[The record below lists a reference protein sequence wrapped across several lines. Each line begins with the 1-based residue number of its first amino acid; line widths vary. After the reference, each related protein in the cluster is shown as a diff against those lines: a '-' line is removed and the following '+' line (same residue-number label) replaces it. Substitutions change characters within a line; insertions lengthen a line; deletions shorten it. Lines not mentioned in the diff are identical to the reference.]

1 MFRGAYKIL
10 TFLKTR
16 ETMFLCKRRPFSDLF
31 DKGGRGSGGIDTY
44 HVKHLQGN
52 KGKEARIMEL
62 TAQIESLEMQI
73 KALEKSK
80 SAEAKAAKGELIL
93 VLKELKQ
100 ALRNIRMNK

>member
-10 TFLKTR
+10 TLFKTR
-16 ETMFLCKRRPFSDLF
+16 DTLFSCKGRPFSDLF

-62 TAQIESLEMQI
+62 AAQIESLEMQI

-80 SAEAKAAKGELIL
+80 SSEAQTAKGELIL
-93 VLKELKQ
+93 VLKELKK

>member
-1 MFRGAYKIL
+1 
-10 TFLKTR
+10 
-16 ETMFLCKRRPFSDLF
+16 
-31 DKGGRGSGGIDTY
+31 
-44 HVKHLQGN
+44 
-52 KGKEARIMEL
+52 MEL

-80 SAEAKAAKGELIL
+80 SSEAKAAKAELIL

>member
-16 ETMFLCKRRPFSDLF
+16 DTMFLCKRRTFSDLF
-31 DKGGRGSGGIDTY
+31 NKGGSGGIDTY

-52 KGKEARIMEL
+52 KGKEAKIMEL

-80 SAEAKAAKGELIL
+80 SSEAKTAKGKLIL